1 LTAIN
6 SIAIFGGSFDPLHNG
21 HLHLVSSLSSTQQFS
36 KIVIVPAGDPWQK
49 KPIAT
54 AHDRFEMTVRSMKAA
69 NVEVSDCEVK
79 RDGPSYAIDTVREIA
94 RNNPGTSL
102 TWIIGTDAFA
112 TVETW
117 KDFDNLISLVEFLV
131 IVRPGNKVDESKV
144 NMKIKWSS
152 MEIGAL
158 NISSTQVRA
167 AIQQGQDFSLLVPA
181 SVAEYIKEKGLYGAA

>member
-1 LTAIN
+1 MTAIN
-6 SIAIFGGSFDPLHNG
+6 SIAIFGGSFDPIHNG
-21 HLHLVSSLSSTQQFS
+21 HLHLVSSLSSTQRFS

-49 KPIAT
+49 KPTAT
-54 AHDRFEMTVRSMKAA
+54 AHDRFEMTVRSIKAA

-94 RNNPGTSL
+94 RNNPGASF

-152 MEIGAL
+152 IEIGAL

-167 AIQQGQDFSLLVPA
+167 AIQQGQDFSSLVPA
-181 SVAEYIKEKGLYGAA
+181 SVAQYIKEKGLYGAA

>member
-1 LTAIN
+1 MVNNFTMSLTETKPT
-6 SIAIFGGSFDPLHNG
+6 SR
-21 HLHLVSSLSSTQQFS
+21 SL
-36 KIVIVPAGDPWQK
+36 KLDKQK
-49 KPIAT
+49 QEQK
-54 AHDRFEMTVRSMKAA
+54 RREA
-69 NVEVSDCEVK
+69 NQ
-79 RDGPSYAIDTVREIA
+79 REIA

-152 MEIGAL
+152 IEIGAL